1 MKKLHIYIGIS
12 LTLLCSACGE
22 MSIGKNF
29 NYGII
34 KNGNSIYK
42 GIVNRG
48 KKNGKG
54 VFTDS
59 LNRTFTGIWH
69 NDTLTSGTRID
80 STGVYTGQF
89 SANGNAN
96 GHGVFKSNDGLIYEG
111 RWKDD
116 QKDGFGMAMLANN
129 KLKIGEWKDNRYKGE
144 RPHYTSERIYGIDI
158 SKYQHIVG
166 RKRYGINWKQLRI
179 TSLGTLS
186 KKRITGEINYPI
198 SFIYIKSTEGKRL
211 FNPYYK
217 KDYHSAKANG
227 LHTGT
232 YHFFTPSIP
241 ARLQAYNFLKRS
253 YIRKGDLPPVLDV
266 EPLPS
271 QIKKI
276 GGAGVLF
283 NNIRIWLRIVEQ
295 HTGSRPIL
303 YISQSFVNRY
313 LPLAPDLER
322 DYLVWI
328 ARYGEY
334 KPDVHLVYWQL
345 CPDGKVKGIHSKVDI
360 NVFNG
365 YRGEFNK
372 FISQH
377 TL

>member
-1 MKKLHIYIGIS
+1 MIS
-12 LTLLCSACGE
+12 FTLLCAACGE
-22 MSIGKNF
+22 MKVGKSF
-29 NYGII
+29 SYGII
-34 KNGNSIYK
+34 KQGNSIYK
-42 GIVNRG
+42 GIVNKG
-48 KKNGKG
+48 KKDGKG

-59 LNRTFTGIWH
+59 LKRTFTGIWH

-80 STGVYTGQF
+80 SAGIYVGQLN
-89 SANGNAN
+89 ANGNAF
-96 GHGVFKSNDGLIYEG
+96 GHGIYKSKDGFIYEG
-111 RWKDD
+111 HWEND
-116 QKDGFGMAMLANN
+116 QKDGFGMAILSNN
-129 KLKIGEWKDNRYKGE
+129 KLKIGEWKNNKYKGE
-144 RPHYTSERIYGIDI
+144 RPYYTSERIYGIDI
-158 SKYQHIVG
+158 SKYQHMVG
-166 RKRYGINWKQLRI
+166 RKRYRINWNQLRI

-186 KKRITGEINYPI
+186 KKRITGKIDYPI
-198 SFIYIKSTEGKRL
+198 SFIYIKSTEGKKL

-217 KDYHSAKANG
+217 KDYHAARAKG
-227 LHTGT
+227 FYTGT
-232 YHFFTPSIP
+232 YHYFSPSTP
-241 ARLQAYNFLKRS
+241 ARLQAYNFLRRS
-253 YIRKGDLPPVLDV
+253 YIRKGDLPPVLDI

-271 QIKKI
+271 QINKI

-283 NNIRIWLRIVEQ
+283 KNIRIWLRIVE
-295 HTGSRPIL
+295 HNTGSRPIL

-345 CPDGKVKGIHSKVDI
+345 CPDGKVNGIHPKVDI

-372 FISQH
+372 FVSKH